1 MEQTT
6 ETLEEGGK
14 LDGIEETKTHLGF
27 DDEEWNKLSESE
39 QNDFR
44 KQSYTDLKEGEKNRE
59 RQEVEQP
66 LINFLWFDN
75 WEKLYN

>member
-6 ETLEEGGK
+6 ETTTTTTTTENVETPQQSADMQNSEGVTPADNPQMEQG
-14 LDGIEETKTHLGF
+14 GEVETET
-27 DDEEWNKLSESE
+27 
-39 QNDFR
+39 
-44 KQSYTDLKEGEKNRE
+44 
-59 RQEVEQP
+59 QEVEQP

>member
-6 ETLEEGGK
+6 ETNPTTENVETNPPNAEMQSSEGVQSAENPQMEQG
-14 LDGIEETKTHLGF
+14 GEVETET
-27 DDEEWNKLSESE
+27 
-39 QNDFR
+39 
-44 KQSYTDLKEGEKNRE
+44 
-59 RQEVEQP
+59 QEVEQP